1 MPASWTRRVH
11 AHEWA
16 RALRR
21 RATPSETALW
31 KELRSARFRHCRFR
45 RQHPIGPYIVDFFSS
60 RASLIVEVDG
70 PIHESQV
77 EYDAERQ
84 AELEGVGYR
93 VLRVTAHQV
102 VTDMLGT
109 LRAVEAAIDGAQ
121 TNDAEGEKL

>member
-11 AHEWA
+11 ARELA

-21 RATPSETALW
+21 RSTPSEAALW
-31 KELRSARFRHCRFR
+31 TLLRSAPFRRNRFR
-45 RQHPIGPYIVDFFSS
+45 RQHLIGPYIVDFFSS

-84 AELEGVGYR
+84 VELEGVGYR
-93 VLRVTAHQV
+93 VLRVTADQV
-102 VTDMLGT
+102 MTEMFGT
-109 LRAVEAAIDGAQ
+109 LRIIEAAVNGAPTDESQ
-121 TNDAEGEKL
+121 SE